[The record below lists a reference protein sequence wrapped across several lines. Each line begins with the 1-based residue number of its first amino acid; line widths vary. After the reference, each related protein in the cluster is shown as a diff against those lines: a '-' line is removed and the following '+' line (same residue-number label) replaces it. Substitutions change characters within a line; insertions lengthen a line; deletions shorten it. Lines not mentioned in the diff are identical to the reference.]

1 MIIERRFGDAG
12 RFDDLERGGAVKTLI
27 CKKSSRSVNDML
39 LSAQTRPLS
48 VDLLNVSFHGR
59 FNEVQEGAARA
70 NVCQMPSLA
79 NTMAA

>member
-1 MIIERRFGDAG
+1 
-12 RFDDLERGGAVKTLI
+12 
-27 CKKSSRSVNDML
+27 ML

-59 FNEVQEGAARA
+59 FNEVQEGVARA